1 MKSSSYEDCF
11 RWVSDVKKGLTNLCY
26 GLFST
31 LANPTR
37 LAIIEKLDDGPMN
50 VTELVDALG
59 QEQSMVSHN
68 LRPLV
73 RCKLVRVKREG
84 KQRVYSLNH
93 ETLDPIVKSVELHA
107 EKFCEGGANCP
118 LKAKSETSRLEMR

>member
-1 MKSSSYEDCF
+1 MKI
-11 RWVSDVKKGLTNLCY
+11 VSDKVSGVKKRFTNLCY
-26 GLFST
+26 GFFST

-37 LAIIEKLDDGPMN
+37 LAIIEKLEEGPMN
-50 VTELVDALG
+50 VTGLVDALG

-73 RCKLVRVKREG
+73 RCKLVNVRREG

-118 LKAKSETSRLEMR
+118 LKAKSETS

>member
-1 MKSSSYEDCF
+1 MRIVSDK
-11 RWVSDVKKGLTNLCY
+11 VSDVKMGLTNLCY
-26 GLFST
+26 GFFST

-37 LAIIEKLDDGPMN
+37 LAIIEKLDEGPMN
-50 VTELVDALG
+50 VTELVEALG

-73 RCKLVRVKREG
+73 RCKLVRARREG

-93 ETLDPIVKSVELHA
+93 ETMDPIVKSVELHA
-107 EKFCEGGANCP
+107 EKFCEGDANCP
-118 LKAKSETSRLEMR
+118 LKAKSDSLRRD

>member
-1 MKSSSYEDCF
+1 MKI
-11 RWVSDVKKGLTNLCY
+11 VSDKVSGVKKGFTNLCY
-26 GLFST
+26 GFFST

-37 LAIIEKLDDGPMN
+37 LAIIEKLEEGPMN
-50 VTELVDALG
+50 VTGLVDALG

-73 RCKLVRVKREG
+73 RCKLVRVRREG

-118 LKAKSETSRLEMR
+118 LNAKSETS

>member
-1 MKSSSYEDCF
+1 
-11 RWVSDVKKGLTNLCY
+11 VSDVKKELTNLCY
-26 GLFST
+26 GFFST

-37 LAIIEKLDDGPMN
+37 LAIIEKLDESPMN
-50 VTELVDALG
+50 VTDLVDALG

-84 KQRVYSLNH
+84 KHRVYSLNH
-93 ETLDPIVKSVELHA
+93 DTLDPIVKSVERHA
-107 EKFCEGGANCP
+107 EKYCEGGVNCP
-118 LKAKSETSRLEMR
+118 LKTKSETS

>member
-1 MKSSSYEDCF
+1 MKI
-11 RWVSDVKKGLTNLCY
+11 VSDKVSGVKKGLTNLCY
-26 GLFST
+26 GFFST

-37 LAIIEKLDDGPMN
+37 LAIIEKLDEGPMN
-50 VTELVDALG
+50 VTGLVNALG

-73 RCKLVRVKREG
+73 RCKLVNVRREG

-118 LKAKSETSRLEMR
+118 FCEGGANCPLKAKSETF

>member
-1 MKSSSYEDCF
+1 M
-11 RWVSDVKKGLTNLCY
+11 VSDVKKGLSNLCY
-26 GLFST
+26 GFFST

-37 LAIIEKLDDGPMN
+37 LAIIEKLDESPMN

-73 RCKLVRVKREG
+73 RCKLVHVRREG
-84 KQRVYSLNH
+84 KHRIYSLNH
-93 ETLDPIVKSVELHA
+93 DTLDPIVSSVERHA
-107 EKFCEGGANCP
+107 EEYCDGGAKCP
-118 LKAKSETSRLEMR
+118 LKTKSETS